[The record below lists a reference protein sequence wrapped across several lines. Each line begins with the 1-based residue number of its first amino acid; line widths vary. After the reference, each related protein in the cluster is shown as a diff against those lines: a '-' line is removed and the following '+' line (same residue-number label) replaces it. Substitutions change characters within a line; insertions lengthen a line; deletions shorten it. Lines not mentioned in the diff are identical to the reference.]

1 MKKIE
6 VLWIGPVIS
15 ESEFNNQA
23 VSPAASIWQSL
34 FIGQLQ
40 KLNFNVTILTHLPK
54 RIFPFSTPI
63 VFARKDIFQDHIS
76 GINFGFLNLP
86 IIRTWHLSVAYY
98 LNIKKIM
105 ANQKIDLIISYNL
118 EPYVTNAVFW
128 NVKENKAP
136 WVAIVADMP
145 SINADQYYKASKVSH
160 AQGRVYLSW
169 ANFLE
174 KSIDSAS
181 IFLEGG
187 VPLLENRHQ
196 IQKVPVFKVA
206 YFGSLTMVGGIDLF
220 LETTRH
226 LSADSFEFHIAG
238 NGDSS
243 KVREYSARDSRIR
256 YHGAITQSELIALGK
271 GMDLF
276 IDPRPISLS
285 KNNFPS
291 KVLTYLSFGAPI
303 ISTMG
308 HGLSPE
314 YSKVLLPLSEGNP
327 EALAELIQNISLWDE
342 DRVQKYRN
350 ATHSFVT
357 ESKSW
362 PAQASRF
369 INWLFDSNILHR
381 SLR

>member
-15 ESEFNNQA
+15 ESQFNNQA

-34 FIGQLQ
+34 FIDQLEQ
-40 KLNFNVTILTHLPK
+40 LNFHVTILTHLPK
-54 RIFPFSTPI
+54 RLFPFSEPI
-63 VFARKDIFQDHIS
+63 VFARKGIFQGDIS

-86 IIRTWHLSVAYY
+86 LIRAWYLKIAYY

-118 EPYVTNAVFW
+118 ESYVTGAVFG
-128 NVKENKAP
+128 NTKVNKTP

-145 SINADQYYKASKVSH
+145 SMYTEQYYKASKVSY

-169 ANFLE
+169 INFLE
-174 KSIDSAS
+174 KSADSTS

-187 VPLLENRHQ
+187 VPLLGSYHP
-196 IQKVPVFKVA
+196 IPKVPVFKVA
-206 YFGSLTMVGGIDLF
+206 YFGSLTTVGGADLF
-220 LETTRH
+220 LKATSH
-226 LSADSFEFHIAG
+226 LSADSFEFHIVG
-238 NGDSS
+238 NGDAT
-243 KVREYSARDSRIR
+243 KVREFAAHDSRIC
-256 YHGAITQSELIALGK
+256 YHGAISQSELTALGK
-271 GMDLF
+271 EMDLF
-276 IDPRPISLS
+276 IDPRPVSLS

-314 YSKVLLPLSEGNP
+314 YSKVLLPLSEGTP
-327 EALAELIQNISLWDE
+327 EALAKLIQDISLWDE
-342 DRVQKYRN
+342 DRIQAYRN
-350 ATHSFVT
+350 ATQSFVT

-362 PAQASRF
+362 PAQVSRF
-369 INWLFDSNILHR
+369 TNWLFDSKILNQ

>member
-6 VLWIGPVIS
+6 VLWVGPVIS

-34 FIGQLQ
+34 FIEQLQ
-40 KLNFNVTILTHLPK
+40 KLNFNVTTLTHLPK

-63 VFARKDIFQDHIS
+63 VFARKDIFQDGIS
-76 GINFGFLNLP
+76 GINFGFLNIPL
-86 IIRTWHLSVAYY
+86 IRAWYLKVAYY

-105 ANQKIDLIISYNL
+105 ANHKIDLIISYNL
-118 EPYVTNAVFW
+118 ESYITTAVFD
-128 NVKENKAP
+128 NIKTNKVP

-145 SINADQYYKASKVSH
+145 SMHADQYYNASKASY

-169 ANFLE
+169 TNFLE
-174 KSIDSAS
+174 KSVDSTS

-187 VPLLENRHQ
+187 VPLLGSRYA
-196 IQKVPVFKVA
+196 IQKVPIFKVA
-206 YFGSLTMVGGIDLF
+206 YFGSLTTVGGADLF
-220 LETTRH
+220 LKATRH
-226 LSADSFEFHIAG
+226 LSVDSFEFHIVG
-238 NGDSS
+238 NGDAT
-243 KVREYSARDSRIR
+243 KVREFAAHDSRIR
-256 YHGAITQSELIALGK
+256 YHGAISQSELTALGK
-271 GMDLF
+271 EMNLF
-276 IDPRPISLS
+276 IDPRPVSLS

-314 YSKVLLPLSEGNP
+314 YSKVLLPLSECTP
-327 EALAELIQNISLWDE
+327 EALAKLIQNISLWDT
-342 DRVQKYRN
+342 DRIQEYRN
-350 ATHSFVT
+350 ATQSFVT

-362 PAQASRF
+362 PAQVSRF
-369 INWLFDSNILHR
+369 ANWLFDSNILHR
-381 SLR
+381 SL